1 MDRPK
6 FDMLKL
12 ENQVCFP
19 VYVLSKE
26 IIRKYRPYLDEIG
39 LTYTQ
44 YIAMM
49 VLWEEKKVNVK
60 ELGQRLYLDS
70 GTLTP
75 LLKSLESK
83 GFVKRTRSDKDERV
97 LIVSITDRGMNLREE
112 ALKIPPKIAA
122 CLKLDSDEAVNFYG
136 MLYKLIGGL
145 TD

>member
-97 LIVSITDRGMNLREE
+97 LIVSITDRGMKLREE
-112 ALKIPPKIAA
+112 ALKIPPTIAA